1 MHNRFAWPLSLILP
15 CVLLISSALFTPAQ
29 QPGGGRL
36 TGDIVGGAALIFRP
50 PTDPKVKAVSSV
62 SPTGV
67 GGGRTTGRRK
77 PKPTVGEQQEQLLAR
92 ANAARKTNR
101 DEAKKQYTA
110 ATRLMPTDARAFV
123 GLGNVS
129 IDDDKFADAENY
141 YKKAVE
147 LSPDYKDAY
156 LPLAYSLAR
165 QEKYDQAIPIYE
177 KLKQQDPKNPEVV
190 NNLAAAY
197 NAIRRYD
204 KGRDEATLAIELLGE
219 TGQPY
224 LQGHQDRDELL
235 SYAYKNRGNAYNG
248 LNDFEKAA
256 TDLQKA
262 TSLGPTNA
270 AAYFNL
276 GLTLYNAKRYSEAIE
291 AYQNVLKLRPSLP
304 QAHYNLGL
312 TFVAI
317 NDKKSAREQYEA
329 LRAINSD
336 LAAQLE
342 KLLK

>member
-1 MHNRFAWPLSLILP
+1 MHNRSTWPLPLTLP
-15 CVLLISSALFTPAQ
+15 CLLLISSALLISAQ

-36 TGDIVGGAALIFRP
+36 TGDIVGGAALIFKAP
-50 PTDPKVKAVSSV
+50 ADPKVKNITAQS
-62 SPTGV
+62 GV
-67 GGGRTTGRRK
+67 GGGRTTGRR
-77 PKPTVGEQQEQLLAR
+77 PRKPTVAEQQEQLLTK

-110 ATRLMPTDARAFV
+110 ATQLMPTDARAFA

-129 IDDDKFADAENY
+129 IDDDKFEDAEKYYRKAIQLNPNY
-141 YKKAVE
+141 Q
-147 LSPDYKDAY
+147 DAQ

-165 QEKYDQAIPIYE
+165 QGKYVEAIPIYE
-177 KLKQQDPKNPEVV
+177 KLKQLEPKNPEVV
-190 NNLAAAY
+190 NNLSAAY
-197 NAIRRYD
+197 NATDRFD

-219 TGQPY
+219 TGQAY
-224 LQGHQDRDELL
+224 LQGHQEREELL
-235 SYAYKNRGNAYNG
+235 SYAYKNRGNANNG
-248 LNDFEKAA
+248 LKEYEKAA
-256 TDLQKA
+256 DDLKRA
-262 TSLGPTNA
+262 TTLGPSNA

-317 NDKKSAREQYEA
+317 NDKKSARVQYEA